1 MKKSFII
8 LFAVLLLF
16 FSCDNKKQVNL
27 LKVDEI
33 ESSFQS
39 EIKKYVFYG
48 KLGETYIKKESKVPT
63 FIVLLTE
70 SGLWNVYIEAYGAE
84 GNLIAKSDSRDIEIL
99 PDKENGATF
108 QLKAI
113 IEKPIHLLNVNVTKT
128 QFESDIK
135 KYVFN
140 GTSDGTYI
148 RKESKVPT
156 FTVLLEDGGLW
167 SMYVEAYGE
176 NENLIAKSD
185 SRDIEI
191 LPYEEKDVTFQLK
204 EGNGTF
210 NFKLSI
216 PKDVM
221 TMDKI
226 LCTLS
231 STEEISE
238 EIKFEF
244 DFKADG
250 TINGA
255 YKMFTKSLNLPAITY
270 DLEVKTTNILGDDYG
285 IPITDSVDI
294 LTNKTKDYEHICDI
308 SDFPHQW
315 ITINNGSEYFPG
327 YLYISKSSKDMRV
340 YCSFDN
346 GEYVDITDKIQNNYV
361 SFADSKY
368 SNLKIVASSDLSKW
382 ARGDSYVELSS
393 TGPAG
398 GIVFY
403 DCDADNKY
411 GNGDGLTSSECN
423 WRYLE
428 AAPENLPGKY
438 IFGYYYSSSAHGSLE
453 TITGKVLGDGS
464 KNTDKLV
471 AKMAMKAKISL
482 TADGF
487 TDLYAARAANL
498 YSLNGYRDWFL
509 PSRDELYS
517 MYTVK
522 KHIDNFPTDYC
533 YWSSS
538 ENGYDSVVSLSF
550 DKGIEYS
557 KSCEEQ
563 YYVRPIRA
571 FDD

>member
-48 KLGETYIKKESKVPT
+48 KLGETYIKKESKVPS

-84 GNLIAKSDSRDIEIL
+84 GNLIAKSDS
-99 PDKENGATF
+99 
-108 QLKAI
+108 Q
-113 IEKPIHLLNVNVTKT
+113 
-128 QFESDIK
+128 
-135 KYVFN
+135 
-140 GTSDGTYI
+140 
-148 RKESKVPT
+148 
-156 FTVLLEDGGLW
+156 
-167 SMYVEAYGE
+167 
-176 NENLIAKSD
+176 
-185 SRDIEI
+185 DIEI

-204 EGNGTF
+204 EGKGTF

-250 TINGA
+250 AINGA
-255 YKMFTKSLNLPAITY
+255 YKMFTKSLNLPANTY
-270 DLEVKTTNILGDDYG
+270 DLEVKTTNVLGDDYG

-308 SDFPHQW
+308 LDFPHQW
-315 ITINNGSEYFPG
+315 ITVNNGSEYFPG
-327 YLYISKSSKDMRV
+327 YLYISKSSEDMRV

-368 SNLKIVASSDLSKW
+368 TNLKIVASSDLSKW

-393 TGPAG
+393 SGPAG

-411 GNGDGLTSSECN
+411 GNGDGLPSSECN

-438 IFGYYYSSSAHGSLE
+438 IFGYYYSYSAHGSLE

-471 AKMAMKAKISL
+471 AKMATEAKISL
-482 TADGF
+482 TTGGF
-487 TDLYAARAANL
+487 TDLYAARVANL

-522 KHIDNFPTDYC
+522 KTY
-533 YWSSS
+533 
-538 ENGYDSVVSLSF
+538 
-550 DKGIEYS
+550 
-557 KSCEEQ
+557 
-563 YYVRPIRA
+563 
-571 FDD
+571 